1 MACNCTTTEQLNELY
16 KRYSV
21 DSKLKKGETLGGK
34 VKYYSYK
41 IGLVMLLLL
50 IIPML
55 VVYAIYVSTLKDGKI
70 SLRNFFNLKGN
81 NITDYYGRKQQEFKD
96 KNKGRK

>member
-21 DSKLKKGETLGGK
+21 DSKLKKGETLSGK
-34 VKYYSYK
+34 IKYYSYK
-41 IGLVMLLLL
+41 FGLIMVLLL

-55 VVYAIYVSTLKDGKI
+55 VIYAIYVSTFKDGKI
-70 SLRNFFNLKGN
+70 SLRKFFNLKGN
-81 NITDYYGRKQQEFKD
+81 NITDYYGRQQQKFKD
-96 KNKGRK
+96 KNESRE